1 MTQGKDTTAFRS
13 QEAREVLETP
23 PGWLI
28 RRGNLLV
35 TLLFLM
41 LLFLSGVIRYPE
53 KVRGRVVLSEVAG
66 PGGAGNT
73 AVMELPAAAADK
85 LVPGMVVHIGLDHYP
100 AAEWGLLE
108 GTLTALSPAPHG
120 QDKESPAQSH
130 TEAAIA
136 GSLKPAAPGQQMEHP
151 VQALITLPAN
161 NTSTSGKTLPCQPG
175 MEGDAVISL
184 PGKSLLLRLIPP
196 LAHLS
201 GNQKL
206 TH

>member
-1 MTQGKDTTAFRS
+1 MTQGKETTAFRS

-66 PGGAGNT
+66 PEGPT
-73 AVMELPAAAADK
+73 AVMELPAAAAEK

-100 AAEWGLLE
+100 APEWGLLE
-108 GTLTALSPAPHG
+108 GTLTALSPAPPG
-120 QDKESPAQSH
+120 QLKESPAQSH
-130 TEAAIA
+130 TEAATA

-151 VQALITLPAN
+151 VQALIALPAN
-161 NTSTSGKTLPCQPG
+161 NTSTSGKNLPCQPG

-196 LAHLS
+196 LANLS